1 MNLFTNLQN
10 PISSI
15 YIKVYFYTFIH
26 IKYNI
31 TYTQIKSHT
40 HEFVHEHIII
50 SELGF
55 IYLYIHK

>member
-15 YIKVYFYTFIH
+15 YKFIYIH
-26 IKYNI
+26 LNIKYSI

-50 SELGF
+50 FELGF

>member
-10 PISSI
+10 PISSKYKYI
-15 YIKVYFYTFIH
+15 YIH
-26 IKYNI
+26 LNIKYSI
-31 TYTQIKSHT
+31 TYTQIKSHSR
-40 HEFVHEHIII
+40 EFVHEHIII